1 MGYFSMCNEKQ
12 KSVEDQLKSAL
23 ENILL
28 WEEMDNGGE
37 YLISGF
43 VRHQIEA
50 ALEALKVGSLFK
62 QESNG
67 CENYWRKE

>member
-12 KSVEDQLKSAL
+12 KSVEGQLKSAL
-23 ENILL
+23 ENISM

-43 VRHQIEA
+43 VRHQIES
-50 ALEALKVGSLFK
+50 ALDALKEGSLFQ
-62 QESNG
+62 QENNG
-67 CENYWRKE
+67 WDKS